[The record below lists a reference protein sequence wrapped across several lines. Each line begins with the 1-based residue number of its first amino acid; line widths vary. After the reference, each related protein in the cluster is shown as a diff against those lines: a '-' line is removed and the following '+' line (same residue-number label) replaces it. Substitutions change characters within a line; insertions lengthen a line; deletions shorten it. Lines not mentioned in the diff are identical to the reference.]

1 MDMLEGEELSEW
13 NTLYESVVL
22 QIRKL
27 DEDGCPVV
35 RALGESDPEAY
46 PRYMLASLSRSY
58 VMARWMMLD
67 GVKQSGD
74 IDKLRIYDRFIADP
88 ELNHRLIDPTIMTL
102 RRAGHENAAE
112 VIHRKH
118 LVRYDQIR
126 HLLEHLFRGSLDWS
140 ETNIEMLHVVF
151 VTGSDENRKQISAN
165 PQASL
170 DMIRERGISRVEELF
185 HVMNSAGGG
194 SVVLSAG
201 AL

>member
-13 NTLYESVVL
+13 NALYESVVL

-27 DEDGCPVV
+27 DEDGCPIV
-35 RALGESDPEAY
+35 RAMGESDPEAY
-46 PRYMLASLSRSY
+46 PKYMLASLSRSY
-58 VMARWMMLD
+58 VMARWMMLE
-67 GVKQSGD
+67 GAKQSRD
-74 IDKLRIYDRFIADP
+74 IDKLRVYDRFIADP

-102 RRAGHENAAE
+102 RRGGYESAAE
-112 VIHRKH
+112 VIHRDH
-118 LVRYDQIR
+118 LIRYDEIR

-140 ETNIEMLHVVF
+140 ETNVELLHVVF
-151 VTGSDENRKQISAN
+151 LTGSDENRKQIGAD
-165 PQASL
+165 PQVSL
-170 DMIRERGISRVEELF
+170 DMIRERSISRVEELF